1 MLQVENLNKSFGSK
15 QVLFDINFKADNG
28 KILGLIGKNGSG
40 KTTLFHSI
48 LKFVKYQGTITIDGH
63 SFSSRDYNSVGYLP
77 EERSLMP
84 KLTVLEQVSF
94 LASLKGMKK
103 DEVKH
108 DLQDWM
114 QKLEVKGQIT
124 DKIKSLSKG
133 NQQKIQ
139 LIATLIH
146 QPNLIILDEPFS
158 GLDPVNVEI
167 IKEVILQEKKRGATI
182 LFSDHDMSNVEE
194 LCDDVVMINNGHI
207 VLNGAVNDV
216 RNNFGL
222 TRLFIRTNLNL
233 DNVKNLPGVENAIL
247 QNNGIYKLWLTNAS
261 YGEEIF
267 NMLSHGKYLQTFDQE
282 PPTLDEIFKMKAGEE
297 NE

>member
-1 MLQVENLNKSFGSK
+1 MLQVKNLNKSFGSK

-48 LKFVKYQGTITIDGH
+48 LKFVKYQGKITIDNH

-103 DEVKH
+103 DAVKH

-114 QKLEVKGQIT
+114 QKLEVKGKIT

-167 IKEVILQEKKRGATI
+167 IKDVILQEKRRGATI
-182 LFSDHDMSNVEE
+182 IFSDHDMSNVEE
-194 LCDDVVMINNGHI
+194 LCDDVVMINNGHL
-207 VLNGAVNDV
+207 VLNGAVNEV

-222 TRLFIRTNLNL
+222 TRLFIRTDLGL
-233 DNVKNLPGVENAIL
+233 DEVKKLPGIEKAIL
-247 QNNGIYKLWLTNAS
+247 QNNGIYKLWLTSAN
-261 YGEEIF
+261 YGREIF
-267 NMLSHGKYLQTFDQE
+267 KILSHGEYLQTFDQE
-282 PPTLDEIFKMKAGEE
+282 PPTLDEIFKLKAGENDE
-297 NE
+297 